1 MLRYSTPNEQFAVF
15 GTWTVDRMSQSEA
28 VDRAIALYE
37 TLPERLRGTEWWTDA
52 VAEEFALGQAKLDT
66 LRLTATALPL
76 SRGADELLTSYLSGP
91 NPEDQDAA
99 HAWVTLLPEL
109 VVDVIGAEKQQ
120 NARTLQAQWFVSPG
134 AFVSEPTWQFTA
146 FWTRLIAFDVLK
158 AHETERLTTLKFK
171 FWTTAGHE
179 LQTLTTHMRIGH
191 RVSESTAELDAPA
204 GNRQP
209 ALALA
214 A

>member
-1 MLRYSTPNEQFAVF
+1 MHRYSTPNEQIAVF

-76 SRGADELLTSYLSGP
+76 SRGADELLTSYLAGP
-91 NPEDQDAA
+91 NPDDIEAA

-109 VVDVIGAEKQQ
+109 MVDVMGAEKQQ

-134 AFVSEPTWQFTA
+134 VFVSEPTWQFTE
-146 FWTRLIAFDVLK
+146 FWTRIIAFDVVK

-171 FWTTAGHE
+171 FGTTAGQE
-179 LQTLTTHMRIGH
+179 LRTLNTQLRFEH
-191 RVSESTAELDAPA
+191 RVSEARPELDAPA